1 MVTHRLRRAAR
12 AFVPVLA
19 ALWALGA
26 CAVTQE
32 LTVRVDRSGETA
44 IIIELTPEVVARI
57 QEMAALANIE
67 LPEKGFVNL
76 KKLRGTLDSLQGVT
90 VTQVD
95 APEDH
100 LLELA
105 FAFEDAVAMFP
116 SPSLLWEAGIVTFE
130 EVEEGTRLRL
140 YLDLDSYK
148 QVKAV
153 FPEVLDDDVIRAMG
167 PEENTEIT
175 AEDYLTMMGF
185 VLGPSGPDAIS
196 ESVITIRLTV
206 DGELVSQ
213 RGGRIEDGVAIF
225 ELNLLDLLLLHE
237 PVDLEVVFR

>member
-26 CAVTQE
+26 CAVTQD
-32 LTVRVDRSGETA
+32 LTVRADRSGDTA
-44 IIIELTPEVVARI
+44 IAIDLAPDFVARVK
-57 QEMAALANIE
+57 EMAALADIE
-67 LPEKGFVNL
+67 LPDEGMINL
-76 KKLRGTLDSLQGVT
+76 ETLRETLAALPGVT
-90 VTQVD
+90 VTQVE
-95 APEDH
+95 APEEN
-100 LLELA
+100 LLDLA
-105 FAFEDAVAMFP
+105 FAFDDAPAMFP

-130 EVEEGTRLRL
+130 EVEEGTRVRL
-140 YLDLDSYK
+140 YLDLDNYK
-148 QVKAV
+148 QLAQI
-153 FPEVLDDDVIRAMG
+153 FPVLDDPVIRAMG

-175 AEDYLTMMGF
+175 SEDYLTMMGF

-213 RGGRIEDGVAIF
+213 RGGRIEDGAAIF

>member
-12 AFVPVLA
+12 ALVLVLA
-19 ALWALGA
+19 SLWALGA
-26 CAVTQE
+26 CAVTQD
-32 LTVRVDRSGETA
+32 LTVRADRSGETVIA
-44 IIIELTPEVVARI
+44 IDLAPDFVARVK
-57 QEMAALANIE
+57 EMAALADIE
-67 LPEKGFVNL
+67 LPDEGMINL
-76 KKLRGTLDSLQGVT
+76 ETLHETLAALPGVT
-90 VTQVD
+90 VTQVE
-95 APEDH
+95 APEEN
-100 LLELA
+100 LLDLA
-105 FAFEDAVAMFP
+105 FSFEDAPAMFP

-130 EVEEGTRLRL
+130 EVEEGTRVRL
-140 YLDLDSYK
+140 YLDLDNYK
-148 QVKAV
+148 QLEQI
-153 FPEVLDDDVIRAMG
+153 FPVLDDPVIRAMG

-185 VLGPSGPDAIS
+185 VLGPSGPDAIT

>member
-1 MVTHRLRRAAR
+1 MTTHRLRRAGRTLAL
-12 AFVPVLA
+12 VLA
-19 ALWALGA
+19 AVWALGA

-32 LTVRVDRSGETA
+32 LLVRADRSGETA
-44 IIIELTPEVVARI
+44 IAIDLTPDVVARM
-57 QEMAALANIE
+57 QEMAALADIE

-76 KKLRGTLDSLQGVT
+76 ESLHKTLSALQGVT
-90 VTQVD
+90 VTQID

-100 LLELA
+100 QLELA
-105 FAFEDAVAMFP
+105 FAFEDAPAIFS

-130 EVEEGTRLRL
+130 EVEEGTRVRL
-140 YLDLDSYK
+140 YLDLDNYK
-148 QVKAV
+148 QLSDI
-153 FPEVLDDDVIRAMG
+153 FPTLDDPVIRAMG

-175 AEDYLTMMGF
+175 SEDYLTMMGF

-196 ESVITIRLTV
+196 ESVITIQLTV

-225 ELNLLDLLLLHE
+225 ELNLLELLLLHE

>member
-12 AFVPVLA
+12 ALVLVLA
-19 ALWALGA
+19 TLWALSA

-32 LTVRVDRSGETA
+32 LTVRADRSGETVIA
-44 IIIELTPEVVARI
+44 IDLAPDFVARV
-57 QEMAALANIE
+57 QEMAALADIE
-67 LPEKGFVNL
+67 LPEQGMINVE
-76 KKLRGTLDSLQGVT
+76 TLHDTLSALPGVT
-90 VTQVD
+90 VTQVE
-95 APEDH
+95 APEEHRLD
-100 LLELA
+100 LA
-105 FAFEDAVAMFP
+105 FGFEDGPAMFP

-130 EVEEGTRLRL
+130 EVEEGTRVRL
-140 YLDLDSYK
+140 YLDLDNYK
-148 QVKAV
+148 QLAQI
-153 FPEVLDDDVIRAMG
+153 FPVLDDPVIRAMG

-175 AEDYLTMMGF
+175 AEDYLTMMSF
-185 VLGPSGPDAIS
+185 VLGPSGPDAIT
-196 ESVITIRLTV
+196 ESVITIRLNV

>member
-1 MVTHRLRRAAR
+1 MTTHRLPRAATTL
-12 AFVPVLA
+12 ALVLA

-26 CAVTQE
+26 CAATQE
-32 LTVRVDRSGETA
+32 LFVRADRSGETT
-44 IIIELTPEVVARI
+44 IDIDLTPEVVARI

-76 KKLRGTLDSLQGVT
+76 ETLHDTLDALPGVT
-90 VTQVD
+90 VTHLD

-100 LLELA
+100 RLELA
-105 FAFEDAVAMFP
+105 FAFADAPAIFR

-130 EVEEGTRLRL
+130 EVEEGTRVRL
-140 YLDLDSYK
+140 YLDLDNYK
-148 QVKAV
+148 QLSDI
-153 FPEVLDDDVIRAMG
+153 FPTLDDPVIRAMG

-196 ESVITIRLTV
+196 ESLITIRLTV
-206 DGELVSQ
+206 DGEIVSQ